1 MLKKIIV
8 CGAIIIVAG
17 LAYSCAKREPAQ
29 SPASEVLA
37 GKISEQF
44 REFNA
49 SLEKDKAE
57 ELFDEDNRTDF
68 SKVENFFVRQSKQG
82 EVGVFKLYSDS
93 NVAYVKELASNRV
106 LKLQGE
112 ADNLEKQRVA
122 NNAEVRSYGNYV
134 YYVAHGRKDE
144 IFKIIEDTLKGV
156 SQDKQDKKV

>member
-1 MLKKIIV
+1 MLKKIIAWW
-8 CGAIIIVAG
+8 AIIMVAG
-17 LAYSCAKREPAQ
+17 LACSCAKREPAQ

-37 GKISEQF
+37 GKISAQF

-68 SKVENFFVRQSKQG
+68 SKIENFFVRQSKQG
-82 EVGVFKLYSDS
+82 EVGAFKLYSDS
-93 NVAYVKELASNRV
+93 NVEYVRELASNRI

-112 ADNLEKQRVA
+112 ADNLEKQHVA

-134 YYVAHGRKDE
+134 YYAAHERKDE
-144 IFKIIEDTLKGV
+144 IFKIIEDTLRCAP
-156 SQDKQDKKV
+156 QDKKDKKV